1 MGINYRRQANQTV
14 LDKKKKKKRKKRT
27 REGKRSSASSA
38 SASGS
43 PDSTGPRRA
52 KAQMSQSCPNLMD
65 KNAQSELPPELQD
78 EVKINECLRWPAHSL
93 YIENSFRTDL
103 TKKFPVSGTTE
114 DEENER
120 IAIYK
125 MNRRKRYL
133 AAQQVSE
140 IENIPPFPK
149 SITSLWSYLSA
160 HMLLQQN
167 MSVPDRSQTL
177 FGYDRPSCDHI

>member
-1 MGINYRRQANQTV
+1 MMVLNAPDLYILIDLIFVFQSCCHSFISSIDVVMDSIGVNYRRQANQSV

-52 KAQMSQSCPNLMD
+52 KAQASHSCPNLMD
-65 KNAQSELPPELQD
+65 KNGQSELSRELND

-93 YIENSFRTDL
+93 YVENSFRTDL
-103 TKKFPVSGTTE
+103 IKRFPVSGLTE

-133 AAQQVSE
+133 AAQQVYS
-140 IENIPPFPK
+140 
-149 SITSLWSYLSA
+149 
-160 HMLLQQN
+160 
-167 MSVPDRSQTL
+167 
-177 FGYDRPSCDHI
+177 